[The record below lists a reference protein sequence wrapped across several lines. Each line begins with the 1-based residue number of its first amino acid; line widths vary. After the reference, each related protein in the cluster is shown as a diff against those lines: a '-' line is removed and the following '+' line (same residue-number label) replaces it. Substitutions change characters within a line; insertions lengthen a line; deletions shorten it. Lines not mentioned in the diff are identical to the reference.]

1 MEKHSTSLLCAALLV
16 AGTAMGQH
24 APHAMARKSRAVTHA
39 HHPAP
44 APRADAFWS
53 DDFSV
58 PSHWTMGS
66 LGGTTGQWTIGTA
79 GPSGPFAEEPIASTS
94 ASNGFALY
102 DSDTHC
108 DADSAYIQ
116 NAEPID
122 LTLHPGVTLQFEEYY
137 RNYTGRTHV
146 QVSTNGT
153 DWTTL
158 TVNQDVVRNDATDNP
173 VLVSVPMGSLVGGQ
187 ATVWIRF
194 LYGGDCD
201 YWWMVDD
208 VAMVDQPEVDMH
220 SVLAET
226 TMWEYVNTATYDSLP
241 YTVFPVSELRPLG
254 LNMTFTNNG
263 YLPATD
269 VVARISTSDGYDESQ
284 TYPSIAPLSS
294 TQFVAPAYT
303 PTNALGAHDIHYSL
317 TSAEP
322 DGLPEDNDAT
332 VTIRVTEHEYAR
344 DAGALSDAYNNQSGD
359 GDQFIIVNAFHVVQD
374 EVLYAIDAAFP
385 NNSDLAQVTAVL
397 LDTDLQPIAETLE
410 HELVDDDLSAGGE
423 ANFVHFLF
431 EEPPAL
437 NAGTDYFIG
446 VRHFGG
452 PNVLV
457 GASGNSPAGTT
468 LIMSDFGGSDTYQV
482 PHTAMVR
489 MNFNATVGIA
499 ESDFHQGVGLGQN
512 YPNPAQGATTRID
525 LSLEQAAP
533 VTLELRDMSG
543 KLVRVLAQGT
553 LSPGLHRVDVDT
565 ADLGAGV
572 YMYTLTTG
580 SVRMTKRMTVVR

>member
-1 MEKHSTSLLCAALLV
+1 MEKHVPFLLCTALLV
-16 AGTAMGQH
+16 VGTATAQH
-24 APHAMARKSRAVTHA
+24 APHAMARKSRPITHPV
-39 HHPAP
+39 HPAQ
-44 APRADAFWS
+44 AQRADAFWE

-58 PSHWTMGS
+58 PSHWTMGN
-66 LGGTTGQWTIGTA
+66 LGGTTGQWAIGTA
-79 GPSGPFAEEPIASTS
+79 GPSGPFAEDPIASAT
-94 ASNGFALY
+94 AANGFALY

-116 NAEPID
+116 NADPID
-122 LTLHPGVTLQFEEYY
+122 LTLHPGATLQFEEYY

-153 DWTTL
+153 DWTTI

-173 VLVSVPMGSLVGGQ
+173 TLVSVPMGSLVGGH

-208 VAMVDQPEVDMH
+208 VALVDQPEVDMH

-263 YLPATD
+263 YLAATD

-284 TYPSIAPLSS
+284 TYPSVAPLSP

-317 TSAEP
+317 TSDEP

-385 NNSDLAQVTAVL
+385 NTSELAQVTAVL

-410 HELVDDDLSAGGE
+410 HELVDEDLSAGGE

-431 EEPPAL
+431 EDPQAL
-437 NAGTDYFIG
+437 SAGTDYFIG

-468 LIMSDFGGSDTYQV
+468 LIMSDLDGSDAYQV

-499 ESDFHQGVGLGQN
+499 ENDFNNGIGLGQN
-512 YPNPAQGATTRID
+512 YPNPAGTGSTRID
-525 LSLEQAAP
+525 LSLEQAAQ
-533 VTLELRDMSG
+533 VTLDLRDVSG
-543 KLVRVLAQGT
+543 KLVRTLLQGNMAQ
-553 LSPGLHRVDVDT
+553 GLHRVDVDT
-565 ADLGAGV
+565 ADLEVGV
-572 YMYTLTTG
+572 YFYTLTTG
-580 SVRMTKRMTVVR
+580 STVSSKRMTVVH